1 MCEEKR
7 EETERRDEVSLIV
20 KSILSQETI
29 FQEQREPVNCLT
41 ELALMEHEE
50 HGTAWDQAFRIP
62 GFVSQGSRRAGRVA

>member
-7 EETERRDEVSLIV
+7 EETERRDEVNLIV

-41 ELALMEHEE
+41 ELA
-50 HGTAWDQAFRIP
+50 
-62 GFVSQGSRRAGRVA
+62 V